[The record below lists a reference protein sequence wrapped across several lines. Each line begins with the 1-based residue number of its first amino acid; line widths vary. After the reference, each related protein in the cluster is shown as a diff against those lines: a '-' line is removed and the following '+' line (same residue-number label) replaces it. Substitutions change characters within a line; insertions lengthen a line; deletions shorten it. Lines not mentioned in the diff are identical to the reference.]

1 MCTLQH
7 YQIAESLDNGNLGAV
22 EQQAEA
28 TALLGTHLFATV
40 SAPGGSHTEHAE
52 DDEFIVVPQAQYAQ
66 NQVTDYSHEVGY

>member
-1 MCTLQH
+1 MCTLHH

-28 TALLGTHLFATV
+28 TAVLDTHLFAAV
-40 SAPGGSHTEHAE
+40 NAPGGSHTELAE

-66 NQVTDYSHEVGY
+66 LQVTDHSHEVHY